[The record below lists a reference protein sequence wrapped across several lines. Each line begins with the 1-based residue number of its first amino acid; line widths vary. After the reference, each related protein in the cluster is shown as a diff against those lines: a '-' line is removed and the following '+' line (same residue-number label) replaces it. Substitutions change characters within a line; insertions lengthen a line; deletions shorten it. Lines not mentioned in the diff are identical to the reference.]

1 MRSQAT
7 AKKQKADIYTEEERV
22 RRDSTSWTLVQ
33 GILAPIQFL
42 VFGVSLVLI
51 VRFMWTGEG
60 QEAAAWSVFIKT
72 LVLYTIMV
80 TGAAWEKAVFG
91 QWLFAPA
98 FFWEDVVSFG
108 VIALHTLYVWMWFGA
123 NANPTTCFLIALAA
137 YASYLVNAAQFLIKF
152 GMARSARAARSDR
165 SNSSDDSE
173 LGVAI

>member
-33 GILAPIQFL
+33 GILAPIQVL